1 MTFDPN
7 DPALRQRRPR
17 PQLARRDVLRG
28 GVWLGVGLGA
38 APLLAACGDS
48 GSSGSTA
55 NGAAP
60 YPLAR
65 PDKPVTLEIKDSNP
79 AIADGLDPEEGGTF
93 NILNYAQ
100 YMAPGVMKDFG
111 KKHNVSVEVTPYN
124 NYDEMLSKIRQPG
137 ESFDLVFPGPSV
149 LGKMVYAELLQ
160 PLNHS
165 YVPHLANV
173 WPEYQDPWYDRG
185 AQYTVPY
192 TIYGTGIMYRADRVT
207 SVPEVGY
214 DLLWDKAYAGKV
226 YLLDDRQEAIGMSLL
241 RNKITRDVNTSNADD
256 IKRATDSL
264 IELTGL
270 VKVKTDVNAYS
281 EVPEGTATVHQCW
294 SGDPI
299 AGQYYLPKGET
310 PEVLGYWRPTDPRD
324 YVIGSDN
331 IAIPKSASKPVLAHM
346 LINDL
351 LDEKIGLQNFGW
363 NGYQPPITKLSATY
377 LVDQG
382 YIPKNL
388 SNAVVVPGDFKRG
401 LTFYEVSPSTEAL
414 WQTNWARFKAGG

>member
-310 PEVLGYWRPTDPRD
+310 PEVLGYWRPTDPRE